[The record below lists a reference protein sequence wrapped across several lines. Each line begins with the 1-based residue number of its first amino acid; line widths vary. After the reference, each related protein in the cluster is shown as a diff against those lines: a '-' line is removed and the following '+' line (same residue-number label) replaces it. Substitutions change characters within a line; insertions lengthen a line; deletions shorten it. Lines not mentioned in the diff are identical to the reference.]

1 MLTWMKHID
10 IQIDRHTKWRSG
22 RWTICVRCL
31 RAIHTYR
38 VIYMRTFVIA
48 VCCPKNHSNSIHIFS
63 MLTTANR
70 PIRVS
75 DEAQETA
82 DWSKSAIHRG
92 NQYLFHRLDGPSR
105 NGGLNV
111 PLCLHRPLLP
121 CCLQSWRCNCTNL
134 FASWRRTLYRDDPCD
149 ATIDC
154 RTWYEQV
161 GPFLSKLPVSFHVI
175 AVMTIHQPHIIVY
188 FFVSTYCI
196 HPGSAATLSSEAL
209 FGLVAASIVTD
220 VPIDATP
227 SLAPTATPTF
237 VPTSASEFQISREG
251 DAVFQLVLAQPM
263 LNTVAGLWNALIIT
277 ALHLWSWL

>member
-1 MLTWMKHID
+1 MLLVSVYTGNLDLIPPHPFGRDPKNSKSPTLNALYSRLTSRMLTWMKHID

-92 NQYLFHRLDGPSR
+92 NQYLFHRLDWPSR
-105 NGGLNV
+105 DGGLNV

-154 RTWYEQV
+154 RTWYE
-161 GPFLSKLPVSFHVI
+161 
-175 AVMTIHQPHIIVY
+175 
-188 FFVSTYCI
+188 
-196 HPGSAATLSSEAL
+196 
-209 FGLVAASIVTD
+209 
-220 VPIDATP
+220 
-227 SLAPTATPTF
+227 
-237 VPTSASEFQISREG
+237 
-251 DAVFQLVLAQPM
+251 
-263 LNTVAGLWNALIIT
+263 
-277 ALHLWSWL
+277 